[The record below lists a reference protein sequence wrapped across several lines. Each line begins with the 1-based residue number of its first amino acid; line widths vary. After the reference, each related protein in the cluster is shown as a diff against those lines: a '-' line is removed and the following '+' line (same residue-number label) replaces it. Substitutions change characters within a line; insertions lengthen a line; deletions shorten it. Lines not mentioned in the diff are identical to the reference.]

1 MKSKLDL
8 FSNYL
13 SEYRFDVTG
22 PDQLVVTKDSPS
34 PEKVDI
40 FWTSTLMMK
49 VNEYLNVSF
58 GWDLIYD
65 DDVRQF
71 GADDKSAATQFK
83 SQLTVGFSRKF

>member
-1 MKSKLDL
+1 
-8 FSNYL
+8 
-13 SEYRFDVTG
+13 
-22 PDQLVVTKDSPS
+22 
-34 PEKVDI
+34 
-40 FWTSTLMMK
+40 MMK